1 MEILKFDDFV
11 NEDHKVKINE
21 DYNEIDDNDIDEGMN
36 NIFNKFAG
44 LFSAP
49 NQQDPKTK
57 KDWTELVTK
66 YLDKIETKEPLVIAV
81 KLRNMMTEYING
93 TGYFVKR
100 TGTKFPKQLPHIIK
114 GGIEKITVDK
124 DTSKPKVDKLK
135 GDKSKG
141 DDPRSI
147 KGFFK
152 DVVS

>member
-36 NIFNKFAG
+36 NIFNNFAG

-66 YLDKIETKEPLVIAV
+66 YLDKIEVKEPLAIAV
-81 KLRNMMTEYING
+81 KLRNMLTEYING

-100 TGTKFPKQLPHIIK
+100 TGPKFPKQVSHVKLK
-114 GGIEKITVDK
+114 GGIEEIKDPAKLNASYNKKMKDK
-124 DTSKPKVDKLK
+124 
-135 GDKSKG
+135 KS
-141 DDPRSI
+141 I
-147 KGFFK
+147 
-152 DVVS
+152 